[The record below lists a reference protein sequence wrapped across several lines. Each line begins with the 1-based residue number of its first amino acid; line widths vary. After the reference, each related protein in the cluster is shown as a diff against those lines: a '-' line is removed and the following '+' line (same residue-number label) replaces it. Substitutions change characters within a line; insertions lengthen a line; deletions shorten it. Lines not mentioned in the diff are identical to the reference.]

1 MFEELLLARAYL
13 SRVAEPACLPIWDA
27 VCREGPI
34 ATARAIR
41 ARRASPDVLAATA
54 ARCATSDPDADLAAA
69 QRRGIRLVVPES
81 DEWPHFAF
89 ACLQAAGA
97 TRLAQYRHGARTQSR
112 TGEPIPP
119 LALWV
124 RGTAPLNT
132 LGVRS
137 AGIVGARAAS
147 TYGQLV
153 AAEFASGLA
162 MRGFEVVSG
171 GAYGIDAA
179 AHRAALAVGGQT
191 VVVSA
196 GGLDRAYPPSN
207 EGLFDRAAASGLL
220 VSESPPGAAPQ
231 RHRFLTRNRLI
242 AALSTGTVIVEA
254 AARSGAANTA
264 AHCIRL
270 GRPLMAVPG
279 PVTSGLST
287 GCHQL
292 LARDHDRAHLVTCV
306 DDIVELIGSAGDL
319 ASTGGATSA
328 AVNGGGAVGGVG
340 ANGDTGAERHPPTD
354 PLVAE
359 LDRLDDTARLVFD
372 GLAARRPT
380 PVAELAVAANLSP
393 LDIMRCLPALELS
406 GLVEADGDGYR
417 ISSRAWQL
425 RSAKRSRPS

>member
-1 MFEELLLARAYL
+1 MSAVKPAEARQADDELVLSRAYL

-27 VCREGPI
+27 VCRDGPI

-41 ARRASPDVLAATA
+41 ARRAAPEVLAATA
-54 ARCATSDPDADLAAA
+54 ARCVTSDPHADLATAE
-69 QRRGIRLVVPES
+69 RRGIRLVVPES

-89 ACLQAAGA
+89 ACLEAAGA
-97 TRLAQYRHGARTQSR
+97 NRLADYRRGARTQSR

-124 RGTAPLNT
+124 RGTASLAT

-137 AGIVGARAAS
+137 VGIVGSRAAS
-147 TYGQLV
+147 SYGQLV
-153 AAEFASGLA
+153 AAEFAGGLA
-162 MRGFEVVSG
+162 VRGFEVVSG

-179 AHRAALAVGGQT
+179 AHRAALAMGGQT

-207 EGLFDRAAASGLL
+207 AGLFDRASASGLL

-264 AHCIRL
+264 AHCVRL

-292 LARDHDRAHLVTCV
+292 LARDHDRAQLVTCV

-319 ASTGGATSA
+319 TAAEGADADAELSA
-328 AVNGGGAVGGVG
+328 ADSLA
-340 ANGDTGAERHPPTD
+340 
-354 PLVAE
+354 AE
-359 LDRLDDTARLVFD
+359 LDRLDDITRLVFD

-380 PVAELAVAANLSP
+380 PLAELAVAANLSP
-393 LDIMRCLPALELS
+393 LDVMRCLPALELG

-417 ISSRAWQL
+417 ISRRAWQL
-425 RSAKRSRPS
+425 RSRGRARPP